1 MKAVSWNDGW
11 TVKHLD
17 ETGEGTPVRIP
28 HDAMLAEKKAR
39 MHPVVRIQGGMR
51 VMITYMKKISYRVMN
66 IKIKKNDIGI

>member
-1 MKAVSWNDGW
+1 MKAISWNDGW

-28 HDAMLAEKKAR
+28 PA
-39 MHPVVRIQGGMR
+39 GMS

-66 IKIKKNDIGI
+66 TEAKK